1 MLGVSFVTRVT
12 QSLSDAIQVLA
23 EQLENTEAALAGDGN
38 EHKALDALANAARD
52 VVEVWGA

>member
-1 MLGVSFVTRVT
+1 MLGVSFVTKVT

-23 EQLENTEAALAGDGN
+23 EQLENTEAALAGGGT
-38 EHKALDALANAARD
+38 EHKALYDLANAARD